1 MDRDRLE
8 HIEDV
13 TRRYGKYRP
22 CGAGLGVLWGGL
34 LLGSLGL
41 LTLEWTRSE
50 YITRAADAQTFWRFL
65 RDTPLIPPAWL
76 QLAAIASPFI
86 GWLGL
91 AGIQRRIDRQFGAVT
106 ADPAALDCP
115 RRPRR
120 VMPSFVVLL
129 ACLLSGV
136 LIWDVRAAAAR
147 AVLAIL
153 AIGAWA
159 LVWGRRSQDQLTLLV
174 MFAVSVP
181 SMYLL
186 AAADP
191 EGHFA
196 SGNLII
202 FGTYFVLMMWLV
214 LQGATRFSR
223 FLKVRAD
230 LSAMRPV
237 DE

>member
-1 MDRDRLE
+1 MDSDRLE
-8 HIEDV
+8 LIEDV
-13 TRRYGKYRP
+13 TRRYGRYRP
-22 CGAGLGVLWGGL
+22 CGAGLGVLM
-34 LLGSLGL
+34 
-41 LTLEWTRSE
+41 LEWTRSE
-50 YITRAADAQTFWRFL
+50 YIARAAEAQTFWRFL
-65 RDTPLIPPAWL
+65 RDTALIPPAWL

-86 GWLGL
+86 AWLGL
-91 AGIQRRIDRQFGAVT
+91 AGIQYRVDRQFGAVT
-106 ADPAALDCP
+106 ADRAALDCP
-115 RRPRR
+115 RRPRW

-129 ACLLSGV
+129 AGLLSGV
-136 LIWDVRAAAAR
+136 LIWDARAAATR
-147 AVLAIL
+147 AVVAML

-186 AAADP
+186 AAADA

-202 FGTYFVLMMWLV
+202 FGTYFVLMMWLL